1 MLTFNLKK
9 QWFNKIKSGEKTHE
23 YREVKPCWTGRFI
36 AICSAI
42 EEDKNKRIYP
52 PIKTEPFIEP
62 TYYIN
67 CCFKLG
73 YPKDTEKDKILYG
86 YIKSIEVIN
95 GKDTDLKIDKD
106 VYDIEFKLIKEQ
118 TNERN

>member
-52 PIKTEPFIEP
+52 PIKIEPFIEP
-62 TYYIN
+62 IYLL
-67 CCFKLG
+67 F
-73 YPKDTEKDKILYG
+73 
-86 YIKSIEVIN
+86 
-95 GKDTDLKIDKD
+95 
-106 VYDIEFKLIKEQ
+106 
-118 TNERN
+118 